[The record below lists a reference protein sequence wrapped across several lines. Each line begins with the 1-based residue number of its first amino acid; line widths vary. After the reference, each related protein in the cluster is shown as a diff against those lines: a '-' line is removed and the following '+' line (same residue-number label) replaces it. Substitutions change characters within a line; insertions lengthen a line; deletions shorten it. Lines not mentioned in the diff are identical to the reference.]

1 MASKPVVRELLIL
14 FAFFSF
20 IWTFQKPNLPKKG
33 GFLAKDQA
41 VLDELLNSPEEVI
54 PNHGKIKKI
63 LKILDKGSKKA
74 VSEFY
79 HSVRYRVFDWS
90 REFGKPQ
97 VAPIFEDIARIYYQK
112 VLPEESPIKVI
123 EQIHKDFDFLCKS

>member
-1 MASKPVVRELLIL
+1 VSKGVVRNFLIL
-14 FAFFSF
+14 FALFSF
-20 IWTFQKPNLPKKG
+20 IWTLQKPGSPRKG
-33 GFLAKDQA
+33 AFSQKDKV
-41 VLDELLNSPEEVI
+41 VLDELLKTPEDVI
-54 PNHGKIKKI
+54 LDHGKINKI
-63 LKILDKGSKKA
+63 LKILNKGSKKA

-90 REFGKPQ
+90 QQFGKPQ
-97 VAPIFEDIARIYYQK
+97 VAPIFEDIAQIYYQK

>member
-1 MASKPVVRELLIL
+1 MSKPVVRNFLIL
-14 FAFFSF
+14 FALFSF
-20 IWTFQKPNLPKKG
+20 VWTLQKPESPKKG
-33 GFLAKDQA
+33 GFSEKNQV
-41 VLDELLNSPEEVI
+41 VLNELLNAPGDVI
-54 PNHGKIKKI
+54 PNHEKINKI
-63 LKILDKGSKKA
+63 IKILDKGSKKA

-90 REFGKPQ
+90 QEFGKPQ
-97 VAPIFEDIARIYYQK
+97 VAPVFEDIARIYYQK